1 MMKHYDKAFE
11 EVEELMSEILDQ
23 LKIGLEEV
31 NLYPTDDIFRVIIK
45 AMDVEN
51 IKTLSYVFNNCEA
64 VEVEKYMI
72 PVVKEFMW
80 WWVDCFE
87 YGAFSIPELIASK
100 EKELILL
107 SVSEDIDNDSN
118 RRLKRI

>member
-1 MMKHYDKAFE
+1 
-11 EVEELMSEILDQ
+11 
-23 LKIGLEEV
+23 
-31 NLYPTDDIFRVIIK
+31 
-45 AMDVEN
+45 MDVEN
-51 IKTLSYVFNNCEA
+51 IKTLSYFFNNCEA

-80 WWVDCFE
+80 WWGDCFE

-107 SVSEDIDNDSN
+107 SVSEDIDNGSN